1 MEYGL
6 DLSRVLAVFVKDLQ
20 AKLDLT
26 KSELPED
33 FTALRFIAELK
44 PASWIWN
51 SNEAREGNLDFGF
64 IAQEVLELQ
73 KKYSVDFNLVRPN
86 GEYLWLY
93 SDRFVFVLLCAVQEL
108 LELNPNITF
117 EIEDKKDDH

>member
-1 MEYGL
+1 MDYGL
-6 DLSRVLAVFVKDLQ
+6 DLSRVVAIFVKDLQ

-26 KSELPED
+26 QSELPEN
-33 FTALRFIAELK
+33 FTALKFISELK

-64 IAQEVLELQ
+64 IAQDILGLQ
-73 KKYSVDFNLVRPN
+73 QKYNVDFNLVKPN

-93 SDRFVFVLLCAVQEL
+93 SDRFIFVLLAAIQEL
-108 LELNPNITF
+108 TQHKLTDARP
-117 EIEDKKDDH
+117 EIS